1 MVEQQRQ
8 RIEQEMTKM
17 INELDLQYL
26 RKMQADMH
34 RCAAA
39 CCDNKDSSL
48 ERVQKCVESCS
59 LSLNFAQNYVQKELE
74 GLQNK
79 LQRCVMDCND
89 EVRVKMGPNPTESE
103 IEKFTKVF
111 EDCATKCVDK
121 QISYIPSLLNRMKT
135 DLSKNP
141 NDS

>member
-17 INELDLQYL
+17 INDVDLQYL
-26 RKMQADMH
+26 RRMQADMH

-39 CCDNKDSSL
+39 CCDNREASL
-48 ERVQKCVESCS
+48 ERVQKCVDNCS
-59 LSLNFAQNYVQKELE
+59 VSLNWAQSYVQQQFE

-89 EVRVKMGPNPTESE
+89 DVKVKIGPNPTQSE
-103 IEKFTKVF
+103 IDKYTKIF
-111 EDCATKCVDK
+111 EDCATRCVDR
-121 QISYIPSLLNRMKT
+121 QIDYIPSLLKKIKV
-135 DLSKNP
+135 DLAKGKENS
-141 NDS
+141 